1 VGHFRPKG
9 SLTFKDPEGGFLSAE
24 LGALLGQLL
33 HSLGGTSLVVEPDVA
48 AVLALA
54 EVHEAHGSKLDKDGL
69 STEKEKGKEKGKEK
83 DLNDHHFDVV

>member
-1 VGHFRPKG
+1 M
-9 SLTFKDPEGGFLSAE
+9 
-24 LGALLGQLL
+24 
-33 HSLGGTSLVVEPDVA
+33 VVEPDVA

-69 STEKEKGKEKGKEK
+69 STEKEKGKEK